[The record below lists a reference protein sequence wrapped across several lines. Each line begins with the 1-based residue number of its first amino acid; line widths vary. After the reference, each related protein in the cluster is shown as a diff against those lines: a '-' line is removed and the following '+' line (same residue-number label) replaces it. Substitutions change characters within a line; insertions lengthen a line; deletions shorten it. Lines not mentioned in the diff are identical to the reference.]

1 MKKQD
6 YYFFALSSLSLYLL
20 VQFLAAF
27 SVTNLTVIFE
37 HKQIFAYVAAGATL
51 LGIIFC
57 FRNFV
62 RSVSFF
68 SGNYSEAEHN
78 TFIHAMAID
87 TIIILSCFTI
97 LSVANTYL
105 FYFFN
110 SVSFS

>member
-6 YYFFALSSLSLYLL
+6 YYFFALSSLSVFLL
-20 VQFLAAF
+20 VKFLTLF
-27 SVTNLTVIFE
+27 SFSNLTAIFE
-37 HKQIFAYVAAGATL
+37 HKQAFAYVAAGSTL

-78 TFIHAMAID
+78 TLIHAMAID
-87 TIIILSCFTI
+87 TIIILSLFTI
-97 LSVANTYL
+97 LSVANTYI

-110 SVSFS
+110 SLSF